1 MEKITHQH
9 LDDDEIVIDFRELFY
24 EFKRRIW
31 WILLA
36 AVLGTGA
43 AGAYSYYLLTP
54 QYISE
59 AKIYV
64 LSKETTL
71 TSLADLQMG
80 TQLTQDYKE
89 LIGSRPV
96 MQEVINTLNL
106 DITYKQLADKL
117 KLENP
122 KDTRILY
129 LTVTDPNPYMAKAIV
144 DEIANAASDYIGE
157 IMEMTPPKLIEDGM
171 VATVQTSP
179 NVKKNAAVGGLVMLV
194 LACGVITLS
203 VIMNDTIRSEEDVF
217 KYLEL
222 PVLAVVP
229 ERKDS
234 KVGGSSSSGR
244 LFGRKKKVSGKRGSR
259 KKTEITRKTPEET
272 RQPEKTD
279 QELPA
284 AALKDK
290 TENS

>member
-106 DITYKQLADKL
+106 DITYRQLAEKL

-129 LTVTDPNPYMAKAIV
+129 LTVTDPNSYMAKAIV

-234 KVGGSSSSGR
+234 KVERSSSSGR
-244 LFGRKKKVSGKRGSR
+244 FFGRKKKVSGKRGSR

>member
-106 DITYKQLADKL
+106 DITYRQLAEKL

-129 LTVTDPNPYMAKAIV
+129 LTVTDSNPYMAKAIV

-234 KVGGSSSSGR
+234 KVERSSSSGR
-244 LFGRKKKVSGKRGSR
+244 FFGRKKKVSGKRGSR